1 MTKWY
6 KKCFKKRAHSVLPP
20 PRHCEL
26 MFSETK
32 DACTIKREDFGDSLS
47 HGLV

>member
-6 KKCFKKRAHSVLPP
+6 KKCFKKRAHSVPP
-20 PRHCEL
+20 ACHCEL

-32 DACTIKREDFGDSLS
+32 DACAIKREDFGDSLS

>member
-6 KKCFKKRAHSVLPP
+6 KKCFKKRPHSAPHC
-20 PRHCEL
+20 HCEL

-32 DACTIKREDFGDSLS
+32 DACAIEREDFGDSLS